1 MSDDFLKAARQEIQA
16 DLDGLEQVL
25 SSCRNDEHIFKNSK
39 RIEGHLHKIK
49 GLASMMGQDKIGE
62 VAKASDI
69 ILRHIMDNGTLDG
82 SYTIIVEAANK
93 MIHLLN
99 NQNGDD
105 IDNFIDMMQN
115 SFPEIVDW

>member
-1 MSDDFLKAARQEIQA
+1 
-16 DLDGLEQVL
+16 
-25 SSCRNDEHIFKNSK
+25 
-39 RIEGHLHKIK
+39 
-49 GLASMMGQDKIGE
+49 MMGQDKMGE

-69 ILRHIMDNGTLDG
+69 ILKYILDNGTLDG

-99 NQNGDD
+99 NQNSDD
-105 IDNFIDMMQN
+105 IDNLIDRMQN